1 MKNPE
6 NVWNITESVE
16 TVKRKENFCPLKFSH
31 NRTTSKVNNSRE
43 VLTIP
48 LRALT

>member
-31 NRTTSKVNNSRE
+31 NITTSKVNSRE